1 MTSVFIKKINNDLKF
16 KIMDTN
22 EKIKM
27 IGYTPSLEE
36 QLKINYIAEVYH
48 LTNTAV
54 IKNLMYNRITLN
66 EFYEKAKKYDAKRLD
81 DEINMSEIGND
92 DMVIM

>member
-1 MTSVFIKKINNDLKF
+1 
-16 KIMDTN
+16 MDTN

-27 IGYTPSLEE
+27 IGYTPNQEE
-36 QLKINYIAEVYH
+36 QVKINYIAEVYH

-54 IKNLMYNRITLN
+54 IKNLMYHKVTLN

-81 DEINMSEIGND
+81 DEIDLSEMMND

>member
-1 MTSVFIKKINNDLKF
+1 MKKTNNDLKF

-27 IGYTPSLEE
+27 IGYTPNQEE
-36 QLKINYIAEVYH
+36 QVKINYIAEVYH
-48 LTNTAV
+48 LTNTAI
-54 IKNLMYNRITLN
+54 IKNLMYHKVTLN
-66 EFYEKAKKYDAKRLD
+66 EFYEKAKKYDAKRQD
-81 DEINMSEIGND
+81 DEIDMSEMGND